1 MKRPRASLP
10 KLPSKVRPAA
20 DPMKHSRP
28 ALAFL
33 ILLASLALLSAR
45 EPASTSPAA
54 SAADLRRTVEFL
66 ASEELAGRMTG
77 SKGSR
82 LAADYLA
89 AQLQEAGL
97 QPGGDKGTFFQ
108 DFEFSKGVRVLP
120 ERTSLHL
127 ETKEGKA
134 SAFIVEKDFLPLA
147 FSGNG
152 SVGGEVVF
160 AGYGLRVPGKE
171 GKAYNSYAG
180 LDVKDKIVLVF
191 RYVPEDL
198 SPERRADLNRYA
210 GLRYKALIAREHG
223 AKALL
228 VVTGPNSP
236 GAGELVSI
244 ASDAGMTDSAIPAV
258 SISLNTAEALFA
270 RAGKNLKAI
279 QSQLDSENSHAES
292 GFVLPDVTVKLTT
305 ALEPVRS
312 TDRNVIGI
320 LPPSDSMTGEPPQ
333 YLVVGAH
340 YDHLGHGE
348 VGAMKRKGEETAIH
362 YGADDNASGAAVV
375 LAMAQTIAEQS
386 KNNSG
391 QERGIIFAFW
401 SGEEIGIIGSS
412 FYAEHAKVALKQIAA
427 YLNFDM
433 VGRLRDNKLN
443 IQGVGSSS
451 DWKKVLEKR
460 NVAAG
465 FHLILQEDPYLPT
478 DSTAFYLKEIPFIN
492 FFTGSHED
500 YHRPTDTA
508 DTLNYEGLERITHFA
523 CALASDLSGAMTRPD
538 FVKVERGSPSGGRD
552 NLRVSIGSIPDYTT
566 EISGV
571 KLAGI
576 RGDSPADRA
585 GLRAGDVIVE
595 FAGQKIT
602 NIYDYTYALD
612 SAKIG
617 QPVKVVVLRDGQPQT
632 LRVIPE
638 ARK

>member
-1 MKRPRASLP
+1 
-10 KLPSKVRPAA
+10 
-20 DPMKHSRP
+20 MKHSRP
-28 ALAFL
+28 ALPLL
-33 ILLASLALLSAR
+33 ILLASLAQLSAR
-45 EPASTSPAA
+45 EPVSTSAA

-77 SKGSR
+77 SEGSR

-89 AQLQEAGL
+89 AQLQRAGL
-97 QPGGDKGTFFQ
+97 HPGGDKGTFFQ
-108 DFEFSKGVRVLP
+108 EFEFSAGVRVLP
-120 ERTSLHL
+120 EENSLL
-127 ETKEGKA
+127 VETQDGE
-134 SAFIVEKDFLPLA
+134 AFAFSVEKDFLPLA
-147 FSGNG
+147 FTGNG
-152 SVGGEVVF
+152 SVSGEVVF

-171 GKAYNSYAG
+171 GQAYNSYAG

-191 RYVPEDL
+191 RYVPEDV
-198 SPERRADLNRYA
+198 SPERRAELNRYA

-228 VVTGPNSP
+228 VATGPNSP
-236 GAGELVSI
+236 GAGDLVSI
-244 ASDAGMTDSAIPAV
+244 ASDAGMNDSAIPAA
-258 SISLNTAEALFA
+258 SISLKTAAALL
-270 RAGKNLKAI
+270 AGGGKDLKVI
-279 QSQLDSENSHAES
+279 QSQLDRENPPADGGVVLS
-292 GFVLPDVTVKLTT
+292 GVTVKLTT
-305 ALEPVRS
+305 AVERLRR

-320 LPPSDSMTGEPPQ
+320 LPPSDSIARAPPQ
-333 YLVVGAH
+333 YVLVGAH

-348 VGAMKRKGEETAIH
+348 VGAMKRKGEETSIH

-375 LAMAQTIAEQS
+375 LGMAETLAVQR
-386 KNNSG
+386 KNNPG
-391 QERGIIFAFW
+391 GERGLIFAFW
-401 SGEEIGIIGSS
+401 SGEEIGLIGSS
-412 FYAEHAKVALKQIAA
+412 FYAQHPDVGRDQIVA

-433 VGRLRDNKLN
+433 VGRLRENRLN
-443 IQGVGSSS
+443 IQGIGSSS
-451 DWKKVLEKR
+451 GWKKLLEKR

-465 FHLILQEDPYLPT
+465 FQLVLQDDPYLPT
-478 DSTAFYLKEIPFIN
+478 DSMAFYLKGIPFMN

-508 DTLNYEGLERITHFA
+508 DTLSYEGLERITHFA
-523 CALASDLSGAMTRPD
+523 CALASDLTGAATRPD
-538 FVKVERGSPSGGRD
+538 FVKVERSSPEGARE
-552 NLRVSIGSIPDYTT
+552 NLRVYIGSIPDYTS

-585 GLRAGDVIVE
+585 GLKAGDVIIE

-617 QPVKVVVLRDGQPQT
+617 QPVKVVIQRDGHPQT
-632 LRVIPE
+632 LSVIPE

>member
-1 MKRPRASLP
+1 MKPRRS
-10 KLPSKVRPAA
+10 
-20 DPMKHSRP
+20 

-33 ILLASLALLSAR
+33 ILLASLALVSAR
-45 EPASTSPAA
+45 EPVSTSAAA

-77 SKGSR
+77 SGGSR
-82 LAADYLA
+82 LAADHFA
-89 AQLQEAGL
+89 AELQKAGL
-97 QPGGDKGTFFQ
+97 QPGGDNGTFFQ
-108 DFEFSKGVRVLP
+108 EFEFSAGVRVLP
-120 ERTSLHL
+120 EENSLL
-127 ETKEGKA
+127 VETKESGY
-134 SAFIVEKDFLPLA
+134 SAFPVEKDFLPLA

-152 SVGGEVVF
+152 AVSGEVVF

-171 GKAYNSYAG
+171 GKGYDSYAG
-180 LDVKDKIVLVF
+180 LEVKDKIVLVF
-191 RYVPEDL
+191 RYVPENV
-198 SPERRADLNRYA
+198 SPERRAELNRYA

-244 ASDAGMTDSAIPAV
+244 ASDAGLTGSAIPAA
-258 SISLNTAEALFA
+258 SISLKTAEALFGA
-270 RAGKNLKAI
+270 AGKDLKTI
-279 QSQLDSENSHAES
+279 QSGLDSENPHAES
-292 GFVLPDVTVKLTT
+292 GFLLPGVTVKLTT
-305 ALEPVRS
+305 AVERIRK
-312 TDRNVIGI
+312 TDRNVIGV
-320 LPPSDSMTGEPPQ
+320 LPPADSAAETPPQ
-333 YLVVGAH
+333 YILVGAH

-348 VGAMKRKGEETAIH
+348 VGAMKRKGEESSIH

-375 LAMAQTIAEQS
+375 LAMAKALAEQR
-386 KNNSG
+386 KNNPG
-391 QERGIIFAFW
+391 AERGIIFAFW
-401 SGEEIGIIGSS
+401 SGEEIGLIGSS
-412 FYAEHAKVALKQIAA
+412 FFAEHPEVKLEQIVA

-433 VGRLRDNKLN
+433 VGRLRENKLN
-443 IQGVGSSS
+443 IQGIGSSS
-451 DWKKVLEKR
+451 GWRKLLEKR

-465 FHLILQEDPYLPT
+465 FQLTLQDDPYLPT
-478 DSTAFYLKEIPFIN
+478 DSTAFYLKEVPFIN

-500 YHRPTDTA
+500 YHRPTDSA
-508 DTLNYEGLERITHFA
+508 ETLNYEGLERITRFA
-523 CALASDLSGAMTRPD
+523 CALTSDLAGAVSKLD
-538 FVKVERGSPSGGRD
+538 FVKVQRSSPEGARE
-552 NLRVSIGSIPDYTT
+552 NLRVYIGSIPDYTA

-585 GLRAGDVIVE
+585 GLKAGDVITE

-617 QPVKVVVLRDGQPQT
+617 EPVKVVVQRDGHPQT
-632 LRVIPE
+632 LRVTPE

>member
-1 MKRPRASLP
+1 
-10 KLPSKVRPAA
+10 
-20 DPMKHSRP
+20 MKHNRP
-28 ALAFL
+28 PRIAFL
-33 ILLASLALLSAR
+33 ILLSSLALLCGR
-45 EPASTSPAA
+45 EPASTPAASPAA
-54 SAADLRRTVEFL
+54 VDLRRTVEFL

-77 SKGSR
+77 SDGAR

-89 AQLQEAGL
+89 AELQKAGL
-97 QPGGDKGTFFQ
+97 EPGGDNGTFFQ
-108 DFEFSKGVRVLP
+108 EFEFSAGVRVLP
-120 ERTSLHL
+120 EKNSLLL
-127 ETKEGKA
+127 ETKGSGA

-171 GKAYNSYAG
+171 GKGYDSYAG
-180 LDVKDKIVLVF
+180 VDAKDKIVLVF
-191 RYVPEDL
+191 RYAPESV

-210 GLRYKALIAREHG
+210 GLRYKALIARENG

-244 ASDAGMTDSAIPAV
+244 AFDAGMTDSAIPAA
-258 SISLNTAEALFA
+258 SISLKTAEALFA
-270 RAGKNLKAI
+270 AAGKNLKVI
-279 QSQLDSENSHAES
+279 QSQLDREDPHGES
-292 GFVLPDVTVKLTT
+292 SFVLPGVTVRLTT
-305 ALEPVRS
+305 AVERIRR

-320 LPPSDSMTGEPPQ
+320 LPPSTPAVATPPQ
-333 YLVVGAH
+333 YLLAGAH

-375 LAMAQTIAEQS
+375 LAMAQTLAQQR
-386 KNNSG
+386 KNCSG
-391 QERGIIFAFW
+391 GERGIIFAFW
-401 SGEEIGIIGSS
+401 SGEEIGLIGAS
-412 FYAEHAKVALKQIAA
+412 FYAEHPKVSLDQIVA

-433 VGRLRDNKLN
+433 VGRLRENKLS
-443 IQGVGSSS
+443 IQGIGSSLS
-451 DWKKVLEKR
+451 WNKLLEKR
-460 NVAAG
+460 NVVAG
-465 FHLILQEDPYLPT
+465 FQLILQDDPYLPT
-478 DSTAFYLKEIPFIN
+478 DSTAFYLKEIPFMN

-508 DTLNYEGLERITHFA
+508 DTLNYEGLARISRFA
-523 CALASDLSGAMTRPD
+523 SALASDLASAATRPD
-538 FVKVERGSPSGGRD
+538 FVKVERSSPSGGREE
-552 NLRVSIGSIPDYTT
+552 LRVYIGSIPDYTI

-571 KLAGI
+571 KLAGV

-585 GLRAGDVIVE
+585 GLKAGDVIVE

-617 QPVKVVVLRDGQPQT
+617 QPVKVVIQRHGQPQT
-632 LRVIPE
+632 LSVIPE

>member
-1 MKRPRASLP
+1 
-10 KLPSKVRPAA
+10 
-20 DPMKHSRP
+20 MKHP
-28 ALAFL
+28 ALAFI
-33 ILLASLALLSAR
+33 ILSASLASIAAR
-45 EPASTSPAA
+45 EPPGTSAAS

-77 SKGSR
+77 SDGAR

-89 AQLQEAGL
+89 GELQKAGL
-97 QPGGDKGTFFQ
+97 APGGDNGTFFQ
-108 DFEFSKGVRVLP
+108 EFEFSAGVRVLP
-120 ERTSLHL
+120 EKNSLLL
-127 ETKEGKA
+127 ETKGSGA

-171 GKAYNSYAG
+171 GKGYDSYAG
-180 LDVKDKIVLVF
+180 VDAKDKIVLVF
-191 RYVPEDL
+191 RYAPEGV
-198 SPERRADLNRYA
+198 SPERRAELNRYA

-236 GAGELVSI
+236 GAGELASI
-244 ASDAGMTDSAIPAV
+244 AFDAGMTDSAIPAA
-258 SISLNTAEALFA
+258 SISLKTAEALFA
-270 RAGKNLKAI
+270 AAGKNLEEI
-279 QSQLDSENSHAES
+279 QSQLDRENPHGES
-292 GFVLPDVTVKLTT
+292 GFGLPGATVRLTT
-305 ALEPVRS
+305 AVERIRR

-320 LPPSDSMTGEPPQ
+320 LPPATSAVATPPE
-333 YLVVGAH
+333 YLLVGAH

-375 LAMAQTIAEQS
+375 LAMAQTLAQQR
-386 KNNSG
+386 KNSPG
-391 QERGIIFAFW
+391 GERGIIFAFW
-401 SGEEIGIIGSS
+401 SGEEIGLIGSS
-412 FYAEHAKVALKQIAA
+412 FYAEHPKVPLDQIVA

-433 VGRLRDNKLN
+433 VGRMRENKLS
-443 IQGVGSSS
+443 IQGIKSSS
-451 DWKKVLEKR
+451 SWNKLLEKR

-465 FHLILQEDPYLPT
+465 FQLILQDDPYLPT
-478 DSTAFYLKEIPFIN
+478 DSTTFYLKEIPFMN

-508 DTLNYEGLERITHFA
+508 DTLNYEGLARISRFA
-523 CALASDLSGAMTRPD
+523 SALASDLAGAATRPD
-538 FVKVERGSPSGGRD
+538 FVKVEQSSPSGGRED
-552 NLRVSIGSIPDYTT
+552 LRVYIGSIPDYTT

-571 KLAGI
+571 KLAGV

-585 GLRAGDVIVE
+585 GLKAGDVIVE

-617 QPVKVVVLRDGQPQT
+617 QPVKVVIQRDGHPQT
-632 LRVIPE
+632 LSVIPE

>member
-1 MKRPRASLP
+1 
-10 KLPSKVRPAA
+10 
-20 DPMKHSRP
+20 MKHSRP

-33 ILLASLALLSAR
+33 ILVASLALLSAR
-45 EPASTSPAA
+45 EPAGTSAAA
-54 SAADLRRTVEFL
+54 SAASLRRTVEFL

-108 DFEFSKGVRVLP
+108 DFEFWKGVRVLP
-120 ERTSLHL
+120 ERNSLHL

-134 SAFIVEKDFLPLA
+134 SAFIVEKDFPPLA

-152 SVGGEVVF
+152 SVDGEVVF

-171 GKAYNSYAG
+171 GKTYNSYAR

-191 RYVPEDL
+191 RYVPEDV

-244 ASDAGMTDSAIPAV
+244 ASDAGMTDSAIPAG

-305 ALEPVRS
+305 AVEPVRS

-340 YDHLGHGE
+340 YDHLGHAE

-362 YGADDNASGAAVV
+362 YGADDNASGA
-375 LAMAQTIAEQS
+375 
-386 KNNSG
+386 
-391 QERGIIFAFW
+391 R
-401 SGEEIGIIGSS
+401 
-412 FYAEHAKVALKQIAA
+412 
-427 YLNFDM
+427 
-433 VGRLRDNKLN
+433 R
-443 IQGVGSSS
+443 SSS
-451 DWKKVLEKR
+451 PW
-460 NVAAG
+460 
-465 FHLILQEDPYLPT
+465 
-478 DSTAFYLKEIPFIN
+478 
-492 FFTGSHED
+492 
-500 YHRPTDTA
+500 
-508 DTLNYEGLERITHFA
+508 LER
-523 CALASDLSGAMTRPD
+523 
-538 FVKVERGSPSGGRD
+538 
-552 NLRVSIGSIPDYTT
+552 
-566 EISGV
+566 
-571 KLAGI
+571 
-576 RGDSPADRA
+576 
-585 GLRAGDVIVE
+585 
-595 FAGQKIT
+595 
-602 NIYDYTYALD
+602 
-612 SAKIG
+612 
-617 QPVKVVVLRDGQPQT
+617 
-632 LRVIPE
+632 
-638 ARK
+638 

>member
-1 MKRPRASLP
+1 MKRPKGSLP
-10 KLPSKVRPAA
+10 KLPSEARPAA
-20 DPMKHSRP
+20 DPMNNSRP
-28 ALAFL
+28 AVAFL
-33 ILLASLALLSAR
+33 ILWASLALLSGR
-45 EPASTSPAA
+45 EPDRTSAPA
-54 SAADLRRTVEFL
+54 SAVDLRRTVEFL
-66 ASEELAGRMTG
+66 ASEDLAGRMTG
-77 SKGSR
+77 SEGSR
-82 LAADYLA
+82 GAADYLA
-89 AQLQEAGL
+89 AQLERAGL

-108 DFEFSKGVRVLP
+108 EFEFSKGVRVLP
-120 ERTSLHL
+120 EENSLHL
-127 ETKEGKA
+127 QTKERQA
-134 SAFIVEKDFLPLA
+134 SVFILEKDFLPLA

-152 SVGGEVVF
+152 SVTGEVVV

-171 GKAYNSYAG
+171 GKGYDSYAG

-191 RYVPEDL
+191 RYVPEDV

-244 ASDAGMTDSAIPAV
+244 ASDAGMTDSAIPAA
-258 SISLNTAEALFA
+258 SISLKTAEALFA
-270 RAGKNLKAI
+270 AAGKNLKVI
-279 QSQLDSENSHAES
+279 QSQLDSENPHAES
-292 GFVLPDVTVKLTT
+292 GFVLPDATVKLTT
-305 ALEPVRS
+305 AVERVRS

-320 LPPSDSMTGEPPQ
+320 LPPSDSMAGEPPQ
-333 YLVVGAH
+333 YILVGAH

-375 LAMAQTIAEQS
+375 LAIAEALAGQR
-386 KNNSG
+386 KDNSG

-401 SGEEIGIIGSS
+401 SGEEIGLIGSS
-412 FYAEHAKVALKQIAA
+412 FYAEHPKVALKQIAA
-427 YLNFDM
+427 YMNFDM
-433 VGRLRDNKLN
+433 VGHLRDNRLN
-443 IQGVGSSS
+443 VQGVGSSS
-451 DWKKVLEKR
+451 GWKKLLEKR

-465 FHLILQEDPYLPT
+465 FRLMLQDDPYLPT

-523 CALASDLSGAMTRPD
+523 CALASDLAGATTRPD
-538 FVKVERGSPSGGRD
+538 FVKLERSSPGGMRD
-552 NLRVSIGSIPDYTT
+552 DLRVYIGSIPDYTT

-571 KLAGI
+571 KLAGV

-585 GLRAGDVIVE
+585 GLKAGDVIVE

-612 SAKIG
+612 AAKIG
-617 QPVKVVVLRDGQPQT
+617 QVVKVVVQRNGHPQT
-632 LRVIPE
+632 LSVIPE

>member
-1 MKRPRASLP
+1 MK
-10 KLPSKVRPAA
+10 
-20 DPMKHSRP
+20 RP
-28 ALAFL
+28 ALAFI
-33 ILLASLALLSAR
+33 ILSASLASIAAR
-45 EPASTSPAA
+45 EPPGTSAAS

-77 SKGSR
+77 SDGAR

-89 AQLQEAGL
+89 GELQKAGL
-97 QPGGDKGTFFQ
+97 APGGDNRTFFQ
-108 DFEFSKGVRVLP
+108 EFEFSAGVRVLP
-120 ERTSLHL
+120 EKNSLLL
-127 ETKEGKA
+127 ETKGSGA

-171 GKAYNSYAG
+171 GKGYDSYAG
-180 LDVKDKIVLVF
+180 VDAKDKIVLVF
-191 RYVPEDL
+191 RYAPEGV
-198 SPERRADLNRYA
+198 SPERRAELNRYA

-236 GAGELVSI
+236 GAGELASI
-244 ASDAGMTDSAIPAV
+244 AFDAGMTDSAIPAA
-258 SISLNTAEALFA
+258 SISLKTAEALFA
-270 RAGKNLKAI
+270 AVGKNLEEI
-279 QSQLDSENSHAES
+279 QSQLDRENPHGES
-292 GFVLPDVTVKLTT
+292 GFGLPGATVRLTT
-305 ALEPVRS
+305 AVERIRR

-320 LPPSDSMTGEPPQ
+320 LPPATSAVATPPE
-333 YLVVGAH
+333 YLLVGAH

-375 LAMAQTIAEQS
+375 LAMAQTLAQQR
-386 KNNSG
+386 KNSPG
-391 QERGIIFAFW
+391 GERGIIFAFW
-401 SGEEIGIIGSS
+401 SGEEIGLIGSS
-412 FYAEHAKVALKQIAA
+412 FYAEHPKVPLDQIVA

-433 VGRLRDNKLN
+433 VGRMRENKLS
-443 IQGVGSSS
+443 IQGIKSSS
-451 DWKKVLEKR
+451 SWNKLLEKR

-465 FHLILQEDPYLPT
+465 FQLILQDDPYLPT
-478 DSTAFYLKEIPFIN
+478 DSTTFYLKEIPFMN

-508 DTLNYEGLERITHFA
+508 DTLNYEGLARISRFA
-523 CALASDLSGAMTRPD
+523 SALASDLAGAATRPD
-538 FVKVERGSPSGGRD
+538 FVKVEQSSPSGGRED
-552 NLRVSIGSIPDYTT
+552 LRVYIGSIPDYTT

-571 KLAGI
+571 KLAGV

-585 GLRAGDVIVE
+585 GLKAGDVIVE

-617 QPVKVVVLRDGQPQT
+617 QPVKVVIQRDGHPQT
-632 LRVIPE
+632 LSVIPE

>member
-1 MKRPRASLP
+1 M
-10 KLPSKVRPAA
+10 
-20 DPMKHSRP
+20 
-28 ALAFL
+28 
-33 ILLASLALLSAR
+33 
-45 EPASTSPAA
+45 
-54 SAADLRRTVEFL
+54 EFL

-77 SKGSR
+77 SDGAR

-89 AQLQEAGL
+89 GELQKAGL
-97 QPGGDKGTFFQ
+97 EPGGDNGTFFQ
-108 DFEFSKGVRVLP
+108 EFEFSAGVRVLP
-120 ERTSLHL
+120 EKNSLLL
-127 ETKEGKA
+127 ETKGSGA

-160 AGYGLRVPGKE
+160 AGYGLRVPGKG
-171 GKAYNSYAG
+171 GKGYDSYAG
-180 LDVKDKIVLVF
+180 VDAKDKIVLVF
-191 RYVPEDL
+191 RYAPEGV
-198 SPERRADLNRYA
+198 SPERRAELNRYA

-236 GAGELVSI
+236 GAGELASI
-244 ASDAGMTDSAIPAV
+244 AFDAGMTDSAIPAA
-258 SISLNTAEALFA
+258 SISLKTAEALFA
-270 RAGKNLKAI
+270 AAGKNLKEI
-279 QSQLDSENSHAES
+279 QSQLDREDPHGES
-292 GFVLPDVTVKLTT
+292 GFVLPGVTVKLTT
-305 ALEPVRS
+305 AVERIRR

-320 LPPSDSMTGEPPQ
+320 LPPSTSAVATPPQ
-333 YLVVGAH
+333 YLLVGAH

-375 LAMAQTIAEQS
+375 LAMAQTLAQQR
-386 KNNSG
+386 KNSPG
-391 QERGIIFAFW
+391 GERGIIFAFW
-401 SGEEIGIIGSS
+401 SGEEIGLIGSS
-412 FYAEHAKVALKQIAA
+412 FYAEHPKVSLDQIVA

-433 VGRLRDNKLN
+433 VGRLRENKLS
-443 IQGVGSSS
+443 IQGIKSSS
-451 DWKKVLEKR
+451 SWNKLLEKR

-465 FHLILQEDPYLPT
+465 FQLILQDDPYLPT
-478 DSTAFYLKEIPFIN
+478 DSTAFYLKEIPFMN

-508 DTLNYEGLERITHFA
+508 DTLNYEGLARISRFA
-523 CALASDLSGAMTRPD
+523 CALASDLAGAATRPD
-538 FVKVERGSPSGGRD
+538 FVKVEQSSPSGGRED
-552 NLRVSIGSIPDYTT
+552 LRVYIGSIPDYTT

-571 KLAGI
+571 KLAGV

-585 GLRAGDVIVE
+585 GLKAGDVIVE

-617 QPVKVVVLRDGQPQT
+617 QPVKVVIQRDGHPQT
-632 LRVIPE
+632 LSVIPE